1 MDVTAPNHVASQRA
15 HTLSSSITMVL
26 HVRTTEAKTVPP
38 PFITTS
44 TSPEAHL
51 SRLAKVIAKAKR
63 IVVVC
68 GESHLDWPVPA
79 LISFPQGAGVSVQ
92 AGIPDFRSSEGL
104 FQALKKENP
113 KEGLSSGRDLFES
126 SVYNVCI

>member
-1 MDVTAPNHVASQRA
+1 MTAPNHVASQRPY
-15 HTLSSSITMVL
+15 TLSSSITMVL
-26 HVRTTEAKTVPP
+26 HVRPTETKTVPP

-44 TSPEAHL
+44 TTPEAHL
-51 SRLAKVIAKAKR
+51 ARLAKVIAKAKR

-68 GESHLDWPVPA
+68 GESHLDCRQQV

-104 FQALKKENP
+104 FQTLKKENP
-113 KEGLSSGRDLFES
+113 KEGLASGRDLFES

>member
-1 MDVTAPNHVASQRA
+1 VDVAAPNHVASQRA
-15 HTLSSSITMVL
+15 HTLTSSITMVL

-68 GESHLDWPVPA
+68 GESHLD
-79 LISFPQGAGVSVQ
+79 
-92 AGIPDFRSSEGL
+92 
-104 FQALKKENP
+104 
-113 KEGLSSGRDLFES
+113 
-126 SVYNVCI
+126 